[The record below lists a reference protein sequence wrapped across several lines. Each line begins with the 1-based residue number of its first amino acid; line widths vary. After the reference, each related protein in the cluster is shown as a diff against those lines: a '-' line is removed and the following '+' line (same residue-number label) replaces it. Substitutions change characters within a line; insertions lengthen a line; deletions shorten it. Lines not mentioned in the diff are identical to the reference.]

1 LKSQE
6 ALCQRQKHNLE
17 QEIEQLRTLA
27 SMTDDD
33 EKIALMRRVNLLQGQ
48 FRTGEDEREA
58 LGVLVRQL
66 RQQNTENNVVLQQIR
81 VALSLAHKEMY
92 KLRSV
97 AEADGALEVARPR
110 LVKNKSA
117 YAVLHR
123 LLILLEDRLRRLAAT
138 PGKHPFPRLINMTPI
153 DGQWLGVLNLEE
165 FITLIFHNITL
176 LPNNKSAAPE
186 QPKPTEG
193 LDKLIKRE
201 AIEVLGGL
209 LTQSRETE
217 RGDAETMAMLEE
229 LDLRPRHDDGN
240 QD

>member
-1 LKSQE
+1 
-6 ALCQRQKHNLE
+6 
-17 QEIEQLRTLA
+17 
-27 SMTDDD
+27 
-33 EKIALMRRVNLLQGQ
+33 
-48 FRTGEDEREA
+48 
-58 LGVLVRQL
+58 
-66 RQQNTENNVVLQQIR
+66 
-81 VALSLAHKEMY
+81 
-92 KLRSV
+92 
-97 AEADGALEVARPR
+97 
-110 LVKNKSA
+110 
-117 YAVLHR
+117 
-123 LLILLEDRLRRLAAT
+123 
-138 PGKHPFPRLINMTPI
+138 MTPI